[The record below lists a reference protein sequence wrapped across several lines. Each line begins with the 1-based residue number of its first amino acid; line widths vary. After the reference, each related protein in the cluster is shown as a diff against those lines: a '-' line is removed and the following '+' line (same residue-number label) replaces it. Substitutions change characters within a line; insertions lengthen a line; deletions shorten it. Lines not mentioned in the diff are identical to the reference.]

1 MPILGTR
8 MSNYFGKQLSSR
20 PILTTTS
27 TANPTKSGAQTY
39 QLRVFTSSAASIG
52 IADSSST
59 AVAVSVPIGAGVVGE
74 YLSIT
79 PGQWYLPG
87 AGMSVTEMS

>member
-1 MPILGTR
+1 
-8 MSNYFGKQLSSR
+8 MSNYWAKQPSSR

-27 TANPTKSGAQTY
+27 TANPTKAGSETY

-59 AVAVSVPIGAGVVGE
+59 SVAVSVPLGATLTGE
-74 YLSIT
+74 YLTIT

-87 AGMSVTEMS
+87 PGMSVTEVS